1 MPKFRFEY
9 ARDIDT
15 VFALMTDP
23 EAITRRCEALGEWNV
38 RVDVVD
44 GDDSKTVTIKREVEQ
59 ELPGFA
65 KKLFKPKNTLV
76 EREQW
81 QTGGEQKTAH
91 GHLDIVGT
99 GGKIDSTIR
108 LSPSG
113 SGCVYEIDFQ
123 VSAKV
128 PLIRKKLEEFIGN
141 TALESLR
148 AQHEHYRAV
157 LTT

>member
-9 ARDIDT
+9 AQDVDT

-23 EAITRRCEALGEWNV
+23 AALIRRCESLGEWNV
-38 RVDVVD
+38 EVDVAEGD
-44 GDDSKTVTIKREVEQ
+44 GSKTVTIKREVEQ

-65 KKLFKPKNTLV
+65 KKLFKPKNTLL

-81 QTGGEQKTAH
+81 QTGGEQKTAR
-91 GHLDIVGT
+91 GHLDILGT

-108 LSPSG
+108 LSPTG
-113 SGCVYEIDFQ
+113 AGCVYEIDFQ

-128 PLIRKKLEEFIGN
+128 PLIRRKLEEFIGN
-141 TALESLR
+141 TALDSLR

-157 LTT
+157 LTS